1 MQFGRFPS
9 VLTLLLIMLP
19 TVSFAQDQR
28 REDRFAAIP
37 KRMQEFIDREE
48 LSGVVTLVAQRGQIV
63 HLAATGMADVEK
75 QQPLTAD
82 SMFRIMSMTK
92 PFTATA
98 VMMLADE
105 GKLSLDDPVEKY
117 IPSFTNSMLRDGSPV
132 KGLTIRRLLTHT
144 SGLGGDQNTPF
155 SLEATAEMLAQR
167 AFDFQPGERWQ
178 YGPSLNVCARIVE
191 IASGKKY
198 EDFLAERIFQPLEM
212 KDTTFFPKPEQQLRV
227 AVVYKPGPDDGP
239 AMVPTG
245 RLRGANFDEKV
256 PNPSGGLFSTAR
268 DLHRFY
274 QTILDGGQ
282 WSGAPDGP
290 RRIVS
295 AEAVKQMTSVQTGRL
310 PTNWGRRNSWGLGWC
325 IINRPRGASA
335 GLSPGSYGH
344 GGLYG
349 TQVWIDPTR
358 QAVFILL
365 TQRIDFEDS
374 DSSDVRRDF
383 QRMAAAALDTG
394 YAADN
399 TVR

>member
-9 VLTLLLIMLP
+9 VLTMLLITLP

-75 QQPLTAD
+75 QRPLTPD

-117 IPSFTNSMLRDGSPV
+117 IPSFANSMLRDGTMV
-132 KGLTIRRLLTHT
+132 KDLTIRRLLTHT

-178 YGPSLNVCARIVE
+178 YGPSLNVCAGLWRMSP
-191 IASGKKY
+191 ARST
-198 EDFLAERIFQPLEM
+198 RIFW
-212 KDTTFFPKPEQQLRV
+212 
-227 AVVYKPGPDDGP
+227 
-239 AMVPTG
+239 
-245 RLRGANFDEKV
+245 
-256 PNPSGGLFSTAR
+256 PSASFSR
-268 DLHRFY
+268 WR
-274 QTILDGGQ
+274 
-282 WSGAPDGP
+282 
-290 RRIVS
+290 
-295 AEAVKQMTSVQTGRL
+295 
-310 PTNWGRRNSWGLGWC
+310 
-325 IINRPRGASA
+325 
-335 GLSPGSYGH
+335 
-344 GGLYG
+344 
-349 TQVWIDPTR
+349 
-358 QAVFILL
+358 
-365 TQRIDFEDS
+365 
-374 DSSDVRRDF
+374 
-383 QRMAAAALDTG
+383 
-394 YAADN
+394 
-399 TVR
+399 

>member
-1 MQFGRFPS
+1 MRFCRLLR
-9 VLTLLLIMLP
+9 VLSIMGIVLP
-19 TVSFAQDQR
+19 TICGAQPKQ
-28 REDRFAAIP
+28 DRFAAIP
-37 KRMQEFIDREE
+37 KRLQEFIDREE
-48 LSGVVTLVAQRGQIV
+48 LSGLVTLVAQRGQIV
-63 HLAATGMADVEK
+63 HLSAVGMADVAK
-75 QQPLTAD
+75 QRPMTAD

-98 VMMLADE
+98 VMILADE
-105 GKLSLDDPVEKY
+105 GKLSIDDPVEKY
-117 IPSFTNSMLRDGSPV
+117 IPSFANSMLRDGTPV
-132 KGLTIRRLLTHT
+132 RGLTIRRLLTHT
-144 SGLGGDQNTPF
+144 SGLGGDQNCPF

-167 AFDFQPGERWQ
+167 AFDFQPGDRWQ

-191 IASGKKY
+191 IVSGKKY

-239 AMVPTG
+239 AMVPSG

-256 PNPSGGLFSTAR
+256 ASPSGGLFSTAG
-268 DLHRFY
+268 DLFRFY
-274 QTILDGGQ
+274 QTILDGGE
-282 WSGAPDGP
+282 WKAAPGGP

-295 AEAVKQMTSVQTGRL
+295 ADAVKQMTSLQTAKL

-325 IINRPRGASA
+325 LINRPRGASA

-344 GGLYG
+344 GGLFG

-383 QRMAAAALDTG
+383 QRLAAAALD
-394 YAADN
+394 AS
-399 TVR
+399 